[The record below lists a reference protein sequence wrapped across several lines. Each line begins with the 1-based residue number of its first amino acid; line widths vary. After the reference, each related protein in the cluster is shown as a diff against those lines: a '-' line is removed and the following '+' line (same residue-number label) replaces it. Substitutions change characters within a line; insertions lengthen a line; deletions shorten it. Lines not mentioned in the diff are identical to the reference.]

1 MYIAHIHYSDA
12 FVFTVCYQKQE
23 MDSCSRTLVSVMEPA
38 MSFVFVMNR

>member
-12 FVFTVCYQKQE
+12 IVFAVCYQKQE
-23 MDSCSRTLVSVMEPA
+23 MGSCSHTLISVIELM